1 MRTRMLS
8 LPSPVIGIVAEW
20 VDEIFKEVATDELIL
35 RGFREC
41 GYVDYSNDISVLHS
55 RLQAT
60 LKERKV
66 PVDVVEK
73 VNSFLEE
80 MIKAQL
86 DEETID
92 DEIAVESIEAP
103 EADEQVDKE
112 DRNDL
117 DQDLEHSNG
126 EDDDIDV
133 IAL

>member
-1 MRTRMLS
+1 M
-8 LPSPVIGIVAEW
+8 E
-20 VDEIFKEVATDELIL
+20 
-35 RGFREC
+35 
-41 GYVDYSNDISVLHS
+41 
-55 RLQAT
+55 
-60 LKERKV
+60 
-66 PVDVVEK
+66 
-73 VNSFLEE
+73 
-80 MIKAQL
+80 AQL